1 MLLWGDYK
9 MTKFNRCMRENAEK
23 YAKVKKYKPLIV
35 AFLKTKYRATFD
47 EIREALDNNYD
58 VEDSV
63 LIRISVL
70 GDLNYF
76 FREKIDEITYYSLS
90 K

>member
-1 MLLWGDYK
+1 

-35 AFLKTKYRATFD
+35 AFLKTKSRATFK
-47 EIREALDNNYD
+47 EITEALNGEYD
-58 VEDSV
+58 VEDGYI
-63 LIRISVL
+63 LRISVL
-70 GDLNYF
+70 GVPKCF
-76 FREKIDEITYYSLS
+76 SKKKIGRITYYSLS